1 MALSSGKSAKPG
13 IYFSRFLD
21 TNGDGTGTKNAIGNQ
36 AATNFFISPDQG
48 TYLSIARLLVQIT
61 DVGVMLPA
69 NYGNLAA
76 LGNGIKLV
84 KVSSDGTVTDYTD
97 GFVIKTNV
105 QWARY
110 CFDAILSLSG
120 GAAENY
126 VNIRWTFSRGGK
138 PVILLTND
146 RLEVQ
151 LNDDFTGL
159 ISHTFL
165 AQGTLLRALV

>member
-48 TYLSIARLLVQIT
+48 TYLSIGRLLVQIT
-61 DVGVMLPA
+61 DIGNMVPA
-69 NYGNLAA
+69 NYGNLAE
-76 LGNGIKLV
+76 LTNGIKLV
-84 KVSSDGTVTDYTD
+84 KITNDGTETDLVD
-97 GFVIKTNV
+97 GFLIKTNG

-110 CFDAILSLSG
+110 CFDAVLSISG
-120 GAAENY
+120 GVGENY

-138 PVILLTND
+138 DILLLAGD
-146 RLEVQ
+146 RLEIQ
-151 LNDDFTGL
+151 LDDDFTGL
-159 ISHTFL
+159 IGHTFL
-165 AQGTLLRALV
+165 TQGRILRALI